1 MNWSGRVKA
10 RKRTRERRLDDLWS
24 IGPSIRRNL
33 MSLGVET
40 VAQLARRKPEALYL
54 ALCRK
59 ERQRQDPC
67 VLDVFRAA
75 VAQARDPSL
84 PEDQCVWWY
93 WSRLRKAGSVG
104 DCPPYDPCAPAPP
117 NRRRIA
123 RKPSPKRP
131 TREAPMP

>member
-1 MNWSGRVKA
+1 VK
-10 RKRTRERRLDDLWS
+10 RPKKTRERKLGDLWS
-24 IGPSIRRNL
+24 VGPSIRRNL
-33 MSLGVET
+33 VALGVET
-40 VAQLARRKPEALYL
+40 VEDLARRKPEALYL

-75 VAQARDPSL
+75 VAQARDPGL
-84 PEDQCVWWY
+84 PEDRCVWWY
-93 WSRLRKAGSVG
+93 WSRLRKAGKVG
-104 DCPPYDPCAPAPP
+104 PCPPYEPAASGAPK
-117 NRRRIA
+117 RRRMA